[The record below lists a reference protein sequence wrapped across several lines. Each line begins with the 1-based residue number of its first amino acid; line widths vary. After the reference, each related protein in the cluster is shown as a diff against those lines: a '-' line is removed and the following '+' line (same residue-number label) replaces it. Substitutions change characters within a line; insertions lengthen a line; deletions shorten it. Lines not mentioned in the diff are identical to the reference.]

1 MTESTLAV
9 TDTGV
14 VIAVWAVPGA
24 SRSAIDGLHGGR
36 VKIRVTSPPEGG
48 RANQEIAELLEKRLG
63 SKVGIKSGMRGRS
76 KVFEVFQTDIET
88 VRRKLGV

>member
-1 MTESTLAV
+1 MTESPLAV

-24 SRSAIDGLHGGR
+24 SHSAINGLHGGR

-48 RANQEIAELLEKRLG
+48 RANQEIAGLLEKRLG